1 MNQMLEAAQM
11 SKEAAAKV
19 SEEQAATQ
27 KAATQQ
33 SGSLSWVNCA
43 EDSIPGR
50 FYKCKQKWENIKGG
64 GGRMCHFLNQK

>member
-19 SEEQAATQ
+19 SEEQAATE

-43 EDSIPGR
+43 EDSIPGMLR
-50 FYKCKQKWENIKGG
+50 FSVE
-64 GGRMCHFLNQK
+64 F